1 MSAPDWPWPAPDDD
15 GAARHL
21 VSGLAIP
28 DTPLP
33 STAGRNISLAS
44 LAGRWIVFIYPWTGR
59 PGLANPPGWD
69 DINGAHG
76 STPEAEGFRDAYDA
90 YRDAGFDVFGISGQS
105 TADQREFAER
115 MRLPFPLLSDEAGT
129 LRNALSLPA
138 FETGGV
144 LYLRRLTLVL
154 RDGSIERLVYPV
166 HPPHTHACDL
176 LAALA
181 P

>member
-1 MSAPDWPWPAPDDD
+1 MSLPDWPWPAPDDD

-21 VSGLAIP
+21 VPGLAVAE
-28 DTPLP
+28 TSLP
-33 STAGRNISLAS
+33 STDGRSISLAR

-69 DINGAHG
+69 DISGAHG

-90 YRDAGFDVFGISGQS
+90 CRDAGFDVLGISGQA
-105 TADQREFAER
+105 TADQQEFAQR
-115 MRLPFPLLSDEAGT
+115 IRLPFPLLSDEAGT
-129 LRNALSLPA
+129 LRTALSLPA
-138 FETGGV
+138 FETGGIR
-144 LYLRRLTLVL
+144 YLKRLTLVQ
-154 RDGSIERLVYPV
+154 RDGAIERLVYPV
-166 HPPHTHACDL
+166 HPPHTHARDL